1 MPTLHV
7 VIPFY
12 DEEATLRACVDRV
25 IAAPM
30 PAGWSK
36 SLVLIDDHSGDN
48 TGALAMAMVDE
59 LRAAGGEAITLLAH
73 TENRGKGAGLR
84 TGFEHILHSAAPDE
98 DVVIIQDAD
107 LEYDPADYP
116 RLLEPIARGE
126 AEVVYGS
133 RFGRHRAAGGLW
145 PRIHRAGN
153 ALLTAFSNLMTG
165 YRVTDMECC
174 YKLMPVR
181 ILRRV
186 LPMLDEDRFGVEP
199 QITAALAR
207 LNVRLA
213 EVPVSYAPRNT
224 AEGKKIGVRDGVR
237 AIYVITRERLRRRP
251 VVITP
256 DTPVVDRKASS

>member
-12 DEEATLRACVDRV
+12 DEQATLRACVDRV
-25 IAAPM
+25 LAAPLLE
-30 PAGWSK
+30 GWSK

-48 TGALAMAMVDE
+48 TGALADE
-59 LRAAGGEAITLLAH
+59 LVKELAGSGRRLMLLVHA
-73 TENRGKGAGLR
+73 ENRGKGAGLR
-84 TGFEHILHSAAPDE
+84 TGFEHILRTGAPDD

-107 LEYDPADYP
+107 LEYDPAEYAP
-116 RLLEPIARGE
+116 LLAPIARGE
-126 AEVVYGS
+126 AEVVYGT
-133 RFGRHRAAGGLW
+133 RFGSHRAAGGW
-145 PRIHRAGN
+145 WSRIHRAGN

-165 YRVTDMECC
+165 YRVSDMECC

-213 EVPVSYAPRNT
+213 EVPVSYAPRNV
-224 AEGKKIGVRDGVR
+224 AEGKKIGVRDGLR

-251 VVITP
+251 VMILP
-256 DTPVVDRKASS
+256 DVPSAERGE